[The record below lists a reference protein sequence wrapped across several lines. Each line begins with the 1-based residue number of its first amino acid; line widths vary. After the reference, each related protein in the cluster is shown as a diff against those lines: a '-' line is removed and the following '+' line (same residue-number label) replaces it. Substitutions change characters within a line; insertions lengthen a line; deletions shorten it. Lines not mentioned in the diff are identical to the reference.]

1 MNKII
6 NLLDHELKLKFLVL
20 IFFMVIA
27 SFLELLGLGFVIFIL
42 NAFLGLDTSYIDNI
56 NNYTNNFFNIE
67 IGFQKIILIIISL
80 FTLKFIILS
89 YVAWIQSDF
98 IAQFREKISNKLYHN
113 FLNRDVKNLL
123 SKNSAEYI
131 RNFTEEILTSI
142 TFITSCLK
150 LILDSILILSFLV
163 FLMYFNPLITLIIYT
178 FFSFL
183 AFIYYSFFK
192 NKLSSWAI
200 IKLEN
205 RKKKIQ
211 FIAESFSAI
220 KSIKI
225 LSRENFFL
233 NRFKKQI
240 KSISRI
246 HFKVS
251 FIGELPR
258 NIFEYILL
266 ISILIL
272 FFYLIENNYSSESII
287 QLLSIYT
294 LTAFRLVPLLM
305 RFLTNMQK
313 LKHSY
318 PSITKLIEE
327 NEQKII
333 HKKGKTKKVYFKS
346 SIKLNI
352 KKFSF
357 NKSKDYLFKDVNI
370 EIKKNSQIG
379 IIGESGSGKSTLID
393 ILCGFQT
400 NKYSKLKVD
409 GKDMYR
415 SNNLENWQNS
425 IGYVPQNIV
434 ILNQSLRE
442 NILFGADRNHF
453 DDNIL
458 VNLIKKVDLEK
469 FFKKSTIGFSQ
480 ILQQDGENISGG
492 EKQRIGIARA
502 LINNPDL
509 IIFDE
514 ATSGLDVE
522 TENKVLE
529 TIKKINKTSV
539 IVSHRFN
546 ALKNCDKIYLLK
558 NKKFTLLKNNKIKAY
573 FENY

>member
-6 NLLDHELKLKFLVL
+6 NLLGYELKLKFLVL

-27 SFLELLGLGFVIFIL
+27 SFLELLGLGFVILIL
-42 NAFLGLDTSYIDNI
+42 NSFLGLDNSFIDNL
-56 NNYTNNFFNIE
+56 NNYTNNFFHVE
-67 IGFQKIILIIISL
+67 IDFQKIILIIISL
-80 FTLKFIILS
+80 FTFKFLILT

-98 IAQFREKISNKLYHN
+98 LARFREKISNKLYHN

-131 RNFTEEILTSI
+131 RNFTEEILSSI
-142 TFITSCLK
+142 QFITSCLK
-150 LILDSILILSFLV
+150 LFLDSILILSFLI

-178 FFSFL
+178 FFSIL

-192 NKLSSWAI
+192 NKLSIWAI

-233 NRFKKQI
+233 DRFKKQI
-240 KSISRI
+240 KSISKI
-246 HFKVS
+246 QFKVS

-272 FFYLIENNYSSESII
+272 FFYLIENDYSNENII

-294 LTAFRLVPLLM
+294 LTAFRLVPLLN
-305 RFLTNMQK
+305 RFLVNTQK

-318 PSITKLIEE
+318 PSMKRLIEE
-327 NEQKII
+327 SEQKII
-333 HKKGKTKKVYFKS
+333 NKKSKTKKINFKR

-357 NKSKDYLFKDVNI
+357 NNSKDYLFKDVNI

-379 IIGESGSGKSTLID
+379 IIGESGSGKSTLVD
-393 ILCGFQT
+393 ILCGFQK

-409 GKDMYR
+409 GKNMYN
-415 SNNLENWQNS
+415 SDNLENWQNS
-425 IGYVPQNIV
+425 IGYVPQNII

-442 NILFGADRNHF
+442 NILFGADKNYF
-453 DDNIL
+453 DNNIL

-469 FFKKSTIGFSQ
+469 FFKKSKFGFSQ
-480 ILQQDGENISGG
+480 ILKQDGENISGG

-514 ATSGLDVE
+514 ATSGLDIE
-522 TENKVLE
+522 TENKVLD

-573 FENY
+573 FEN

>member
-27 SFLELLGLGFVIFIL
+27 SFLGLLGLGFVIFIL
-42 NAFLGLDTSYIDNI
+42 SAFLGLDTSYIDNI

-183 AFIYYSFFK
+183 ALIYYSFFK

-205 RKKKIQ
+205 KKKKIQ
-211 FIAESFSAI
+211 FVAESFSAI

-327 NEQKII
+327 Y
-333 HKKGKTKKVYFKS
+333 T
-346 SIKLNI
+346 
-352 KKFSF
+352 
-357 NKSKDYLFKDVNI
+357 
-370 EIKKNSQIG
+370 
-379 IIGESGSGKSTLID
+379 
-393 ILCGFQT
+393 
-400 NKYSKLKVD
+400 LKV
-409 GKDMYR
+409 
-415 SNNLENWQNS
+415 
-425 IGYVPQNIV
+425 V
-434 ILNQSLRE
+434 
-442 NILFGADRNHF
+442 
-453 DDNIL
+453 
-458 VNLIKKVDLEK
+458 
-469 FFKKSTIGFSQ
+469 
-480 ILQQDGENISGG
+480 
-492 EKQRIGIARA
+492 
-502 LINNPDL
+502 
-509 IIFDE
+509 
-514 ATSGLDVE
+514 
-522 TENKVLE
+522 
-529 TIKKINKTSV
+529 
-539 IVSHRFN
+539 
-546 ALKNCDKIYLLK
+546 
-558 NKKFTLLKNNKIKAY
+558 
-573 FENY
+573 